1 GMDRRLSGV
10 AASLGASPLS
20 AFRRVTLPLVMPG
33 ILTGAVLAFVSSLD
47 EVVIALFLQAPSATT
62 LPVKMFNSVAL
73 QIDPTI
79 SAASSV
85 MVVLVSV
92 PILLAQVVGA
102 RRGKRGTR

>member
-1 GMDRRLSGV
+1 MY
-10 AASLGASPLS
+10 
-20 AFRRVTLPLVMPG
+20 
-33 ILTGAVLAFVSSLD
+33 
-47 EVVIALFLQAPSATT
+47 
-62 LPVKMFNSVAL
+62 NSVTV